1 MKCKKQITVS
11 ISDDKIIISQETS
24 YVHENGTM
32 DIFDMDYDLDIEE
45 TEELIEC
52 LKEAIYEIENEL

>member
-11 ISDDKIIISQETS
+11 ISDDKVIISQETS
-24 YVHENGTM
+24 YIYKNGIM

-45 TEELIEC
+45 TEELIKY
-52 LKEAIYEIENEL
+52 LKEAIYEIENES

>member
-11 ISDDKIIISQETS
+11 ISGDKIIISQETR

-45 TEELIEC
+45 TEELIEY

>member
-11 ISDDKIIISQETS
+11 ISDAKIIISQETS

-32 DIFDMDYDLDIEE
+32 DIFDMDYDLDVEE

>member
-24 YVHENGTM
+24 YVRENGTM